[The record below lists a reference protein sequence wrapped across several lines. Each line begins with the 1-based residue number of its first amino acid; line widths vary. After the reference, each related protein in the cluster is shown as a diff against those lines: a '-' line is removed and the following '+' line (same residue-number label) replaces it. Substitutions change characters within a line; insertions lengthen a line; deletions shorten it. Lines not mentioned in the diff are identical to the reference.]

1 MPLPRIS
8 IHPVCL
14 QTLHPEPPQLWQV
27 MSTSAL
33 GSV

>member
-8 IHPVCL
+8 SQPVCL
-14 QTLHPEPPQLWQV
+14 QMPQPVPPQRWQL